1 MSSYFKINNFISC
14 LQLKGIFTNVG
25 TRPLDPESALFSFT
39 NLTNFSLIVRHGL
52 GGSGKTQI
60 LPPSHPTSTFFFL
73 PELFPILEEIPSRFW
88 DMILN
93 NCPDLQELAICSFSS
108 SSRVFNFERIT
119 QGRWPKLH
127 TLTLGSFGYQ
137 NDFTLGPPGLIEADD
152 DNDNIPRNDGDNDN
166 DISLGQ
172 FLDLHPELKYIR
184 FLWNFKRWM
193 SPTTITLPLS
203 SSPTAVTSLPNLDT
217 FIGIHQQLSH
227 IPHPE
232 KIETL
237 DLTCEPIYESR
248 LPSVAPILE
257 KLTGLLSLDIWMHV
271 VETRSREGIDN
282 RMGFFKT
289 ILEACPGLVDFH
301 FMCTTSFTVVCRPTC
316 LSLHPISDIVFL
328 GSSNPLPLASSPS
341 PTSKTVLINQRT
353 QIRRREHVINC
364 SSDT

>member
-1 MSSYFKINNFISC
+1 
-14 LQLKGIFTNVG
+14 
-25 TRPLDPESALFSFT
+25 
-39 NLTNFSLIVRHGL
+39 
-52 GGSGKTQI
+52 
-60 LPPSHPTSTFFFL
+60 
-73 PELFPILEEIPSRFW
+73 
-88 DMILN
+88 MILN

-152 DNDNIPRNDGDNDN
+152 DDDDDDGPGNDDSDT
-166 DISLGQ
+166 SLGQ
-172 FLDLHPELKYIR
+172 FLDLHSELKYIR

-193 SPTTITLPLS
+193 SPTSIPLSLS
-203 SSPTAVTSLPNLDT
+203 SSPTTATSLPNLDT

-248 LPSVAPILE
+248 LPAVAPILR
-257 KLTGLLSLDIWMHV
+257 KLTGLTSLDIWMHV
-271 VETRSREGIDN
+271 VDLRSRGGSDD
-282 RMGFFKT
+282 RMGFFKM

-301 FMCTTSFTVVCRPTC
+301 FMCTTSFTVVC
-316 LSLHPISDIVFL
+316 SI
-328 GSSNPLPLASSPS
+328 
-341 PTSKTVLINQRT
+341 PTSLSFHPVLI
-353 QIRRREHVINC
+353 
-364 SSDT
+364 SS

>member
-1 MSSYFKINNFISC
+1 
-14 LQLKGIFTNVG
+14 
-25 TRPLDPESALFSFT
+25 
-39 NLTNFSLIVRHGL
+39 
-52 GGSGKTQI
+52 
-60 LPPSHPTSTFFFL
+60 
-73 PELFPILEEIPSRFW
+73 
-88 DMILN
+88 MILN

-152 DNDNIPRNDGDNDN
+152 DDGDGPGNHGDNDS

-172 FLDLHPELKYIR
+172 FLDLHSELKYIR

-193 SPTTITLPLS
+193 SPTTIPLSLS
-203 SSPTAVTSLPNLDT
+203 SSPTTASSLPNLDT

-232 KIETL
+232 KVETL

-248 LPSVAPILE
+248 LPAVAPILR
-257 KLTGLLSLDIWMHV
+257 KLTGLISLDIWMHV
-271 VETRSREGIDN
+271 VDLRSRGGSDD

-301 FMCTTSFTVVCRPTC
+301 FMCTTSFTVVCSISHFS
-316 LSLHPISDIVFL
+316 LS
-328 GSSNPLPLASSPS
+328 SSGF
-341 PTSKTVLINQRT
+341 
-353 QIRRREHVINC
+353 
-364 SSDT
+364 